1 MCWSVVSI
9 ECGLAK
15 FALRV
20 VASPKSCWFKPVT
33 RRDTV
38 VLEKMLTRR
47 ASVTTP
53 TTTERG
59 RVRRTS
65 NHVPSKP
72 RPSSARRPTGG
83 PSNSSAPQLPRP
95 GAAWCVVRD
104 GIHERAAASAARAK
118 ARAIFGIRREVFCTG
133 RRLTGHSRDVVT
145 LRACLVEVTSTSVAR
160 SIPRLKLDRATRRV
174 GPSSWLMR

>member
-33 RRDTV
+33 RRNTV

-72 RPSSARRPTGG
+72 RRSSARRPTGG
-83 PSNSSAPQLPRP
+83 PSHSSAPHLPRP
-95 GAAWCVVRD
+95 RCGVVRC
-104 GIHERAAASAARAK
+104 ERRHTRTRGGVGCSGEGAGNRRHQTRGLLHRSPPHRPQSRCRDAACVPHRSDEYLGSPIDPETETRPRPVALARA
-118 ARAIFGIRREVFCTG
+118 RG
-133 RRLTGHSRDVVT
+133 
-145 LRACLVEVTSTSVAR
+145 
-160 SIPRLKLDRATRRV
+160 
-174 GPSSWLMR
+174 